1 VKRKWK
7 EENRVQRILTQ
18 MDFRK
23 ELQTDS
29 LRTVHTY
36 PLDRLNALPV
46 QRTTLE
52 IVILGSWPD
61 LLKVK
66 LSI

>member
-23 ELQTDS
+23 ELPTDS